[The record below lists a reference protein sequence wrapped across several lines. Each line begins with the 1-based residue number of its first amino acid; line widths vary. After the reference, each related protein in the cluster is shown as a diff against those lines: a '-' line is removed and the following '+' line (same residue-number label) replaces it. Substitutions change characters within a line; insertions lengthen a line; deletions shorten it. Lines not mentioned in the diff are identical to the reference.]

1 MPRPSATAVC
11 QLLLNQLRSKNLN
24 FIISETPYS
33 AQILLRKRFVKEA
46 SGPAWAK
53 NAENEFENTKNTG
66 DDRSEMFKNLEK
78 NNQSLSDINTILENK
93 LAMAEASANKAFKEK
108 ADEIT
113 ILKKNIKT
121 NKDEINNRICYS
133 VQLEFGLNV
142 CT

>member
-11 QLLLNQLRSKNLN
+11 QLLLNQLRSSNLN

-33 AQILLRKRFVKEA
+33 AQILLQKRFVKEA

-53 NAENEFENTKNTG
+53 NVENEFEITKNTG
-66 DDRSEMFKNLEK
+66 DD
-78 NNQSLSDINTILENK
+78 QS
-93 LAMAEASANKAFKEK
+93 EASAYKEK

-121 NKDEINNRICYS
+121 NKDEINTLRKDLSQERKITKEKEKKYS
-133 VQLEFGLNV
+133 DLVRSVTTLKIMSRS
-142 CT
+142 